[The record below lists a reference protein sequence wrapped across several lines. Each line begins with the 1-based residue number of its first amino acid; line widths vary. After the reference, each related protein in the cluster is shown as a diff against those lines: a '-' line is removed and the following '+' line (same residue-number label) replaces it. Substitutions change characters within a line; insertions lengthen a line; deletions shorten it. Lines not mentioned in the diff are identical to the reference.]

1 MSYERSIVDDCY
13 CIIDRLWGQTIEP
26 SLCTRYRCGTVH
38 VRHSPL
44 PNVAGTLTTERV
56 RARPSVEA
64 IPNTTR
70 RDSAIRRRHESEQAG
85 VVHSGSTGCY
95 TLRKVETSEVGR
107 LESIPREDTYP
118 SKPMFFI
125 LLGQPKTWGIPT
137 HPGRFSP
144 VDDPHDELPG
154 LPNTST
160 HSKTSGAF
168 IGRWT
173 GRGRDAAPEDVR
185 QRVLGDRRR
194 NASVSRD

>member
-44 PNVAGTLTTERV
+44 PNVAGTLPTERV

-144 VDDPHDELPG
+144 VDDPSRRVARFTKYQYSLQNIGG
-154 LPNTST
+154 LYWTVD
-160 HSKTSGAF
+160 GA
-168 IGRWT
+168 W
-173 GRGRDAAPEDVR
+173 P
-185 QRVLGDRRR
+185 RRR
-194 NASVSRD
+194 SRRRAATGTRGPATKRERIP